1 MRRSVVRRTAALLT
15 AAACAASATGCALGS
30 HAVAPVAAG
39 KDYAFIA
46 EAVNASLPVYSTPGG
61 RVLTRLSN
69 PNSWHD
75 QLVLLATARSGD
87 WLKVLLPIRPNG
99 STGWVASSSVHVTW
113 DPYRVVV
120 DLSAH
125 RLTLLDVGR
134 PLLRAPVAVGA
145 KSTPTPRGTFYIT
158 SLLRPPHPAGAYG
171 PYAFGLS
178 GYSPVL
184 KSFAGGPG
192 ELGLHGTNASWSIGR
207 SVTHGCV
214 RVRNGVITMLAGRL
228 PLGTPVVVTA

>member
-1 MRRSVVRRTAALLT
+1 MRRRVVRRAAALLT
-15 AAACAASATGCALGS
+15 AMVCAASVTGCALGS

-46 EAVNASLPVYSTPGG
+46 EAVGASLPVYSTPGG
-61 RVLTRLSN
+61 DVLTRLSN

-99 STGWVASSSVHVTW
+99 SVGWVPSSSVHLTW

-125 RLTLLDVGR
+125 RLTLLDVGK
-134 PLLRAPVAVGA
+134 PVFRAPVGVGA
-145 KSTPTPRGTFYIT
+145 KSTPTPTGTFYIT
-158 SLLRPPHPAGAYG
+158 SLLRSPHPAGGYG

-192 ELGLHGTNASWSIGR
+192 QLGLHGTDASWSIGR
-207 SVTHGCV
+207 SVTHGCI
-214 RVRNGVITMLAGRL
+214 RVRNSVITMLAGRL